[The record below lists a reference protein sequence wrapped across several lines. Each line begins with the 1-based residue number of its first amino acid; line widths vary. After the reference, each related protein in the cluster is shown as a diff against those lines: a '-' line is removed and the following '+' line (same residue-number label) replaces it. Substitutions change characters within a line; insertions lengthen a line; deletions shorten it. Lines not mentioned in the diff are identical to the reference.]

1 MRFLFLL
8 FVLVAFKSN
17 ASHVM
22 GGEITYKCIGGN
34 TYIFELT
41 FYRDCNGSD
50 VTISPEVLRVWNHP
64 TLTSISIPFI
74 SREDISPTCSPVS
87 GGPSPLL
94 CGTNANGGNGIGA
107 IEKIIYRSDPITIA
121 GIPPSQGWAFTY
133 ENFSRSNTITN
144 ITNPS
149 TYGITLVAKIYANP
163 NSTANGCSDS
173 SPLFLQKPSFVHCAS
188 NEYQYNPNAVDP
200 DLDSLSFDFGIPYNN
215 FPIGV
220 YNPPLNPIPVPFE
233 PNFSFLSPTPN
244 TIINPANFAAEIN
257 NQTGELKFTSVNIGN
272 YVVKILVKSYRQGIL
287 ISEVEREMQ
296 LVVFACNNLNSA
308 PTISAPF
315 PGNSFEATINAG
327 DPISFNIQAIDND
340 LLQNSSQQTLSLT
353 ASGPMFGT
361 NFTQNTGC
369 NIIPCATLDNGIPI
383 SGQQNVSAQ
392 FNWQTSCDHLVNAYG
407 TVSDEVSYNFVFRV
421 QDDYCQVPKVT
432 YKTVTIKL
440 LNQGVIQAPKISC
453 IQTNN
458 DNSLTIFWPS
468 VLDPASSFISYK
480 VYSVQNG
487 LLATINNIN
496 TTQFTTTPVNSAQD
510 YYIAVQSGCGGNT
523 LKYSDTI
530 SNIHLDLVNPIN
542 GTAVLQ
548 WNMPYSTQ
556 LPNFNAYYYLYR
568 EFPTGFFSFM
578 DSVPYNTL
586 TYVDTIT
593 VCEEFIRYRVNLATT
608 SCNFT
613 SNRPGEIFSDMITP
627 SIPTIYSVSFDTLTS
642 NITINWNQNPLLDTY
657 GYVVYIVGANGVP
670 IELDTLFGIGSTS
683 YSYPAPI
690 GQGPFSYSVAAF
702 DSCFT
707 SSIPITYQTSAK
719 SPIHSSFILSNSVS
733 MCDELTQLSWTSYFG
748 TSVSYYR
755 IWVKT
760 NQYWVLLDSISSNTF
775 STSVEGG
782 ENYCFIVEAMLQN
795 GYSAFS
801 NSSCFVVPQPLQP
814 AFHYFKLATINNKTI
829 ELYDYCDAS
838 VGVKEIVF
846 ERKNPTSLLFE
857 EIGRANSIT
866 DVTLFVDNQ
875 ATTSINAWEYRTKYI
890 DSCGNDGN
898 YANSNQTIFVQGT
911 TDEYDMINQIN
922 WSPYSGFD
930 GPITEYQVFRGVNGV
945 FQQIATVPNTQF
957 SLIDDVGLV
966 ESNGEICYHIEG
978 IEGLNS
984 YNLAEVS
991 RSNDFCFIYSP
1002 LIFIP
1007 NAFTPDGLNPV
1018 FKPILSN
1025 VSKNNYSL
1033 KIFDRWGGVIF
1044 ESNDPNLGWDGTIT
1058 KSGEQATNDLFLYYI
1073 VLEDQYEKQYIRKGT
1088 ITMVR

>member
-1 MRFLFLL
+1 MRFVFLL
-8 FVLVAFKSN
+8 FVLIAFKCN

-34 TYIFELT
+34 TYVFELT

-50 VTISPEVLRVWNHP
+50 ITVGSEVLRVWNHP

-107 IEKIIYRSDPITIA
+107 IEKIIYRSDPITIL

-133 ENFSRSNTITN
+133 ENFSRSNTLTN

-163 NSTANGCSDS
+163 NSTGNGCSDT
-173 SPLFLQKPSFVHCAS
+173 SPSFLQKPSFVHCAS

-200 DLDSLSFDFGIPYNN
+200 DLDSLYFDFGIPYNN
-215 FPIGV
+215 FPTGV
-220 YNPPLNPIPVPFE
+220 YNPPINPIPVPFE

-244 TIINPANFAAEIN
+244 TTSNPANIAADIN
-257 NQTGELKFTSVNIGN
+257 HQTGELKFTSFNVGN
-272 YVVKILVKSYRQGIL
+272 YVVKIIVKSFRQGIL

-308 PTISAPF
+308 PVITAPF
-315 PGNSFEATINAG
+315 PGNSFETTINAG
-327 DPISFNIQAIDND
+327 DLISFNVQATDND
-340 LLQNSSQQTLSLT
+340 LLQNGSQQTLSLT
-353 ASGPMFGT
+353 TSGPMFGT

-369 NIIPCATLDNGIPI
+369 DIFPCATLDNIIPI
-383 SGQQNVSAQ
+383 FDQQNVSAQ

-407 TVSDEVSYNFVFRV
+407 VVADEVSYNFVFRV
-421 QDDYCQVPKVT
+421 QDDYCQVPKVS
-432 YKTVTIKL
+432 YKTVTINL
-440 LNQGVIQAPKISC
+440 LNQGVIAAPKISC

-458 DNSLTIFWPS
+458 DNSLTIFWPP
-468 VLDPASSFISYK
+468 VADPAGTFISYSI
-480 VYSVQNG
+480 YSVQTG
-487 LLATINNIN
+487 LLGTINDIN
-496 TTQFTTTPVNSAQD
+496 TSLFTTGSINLVQD
-510 YYIAVQSGCGGNT
+510 FYISVQSGCNGNI

-530 SNIHLDLVNPIN
+530 SNIHLDLLNPIN
-542 GTAVLQ
+542 GTAILQ
-548 WNMPYSTQ
+548 WNKPRDIP
-556 LPNFNAYYYLYR
+556 LENFNDYYYLYR
-568 EFPTGFFSFM
+568 EFPTGFFTFM
-578 DSVPYNTL
+578 DSVPYNT
-586 TYVDTIT
+586 TSYIDTIYR
-593 VCEEFIRYRVNLATT
+593 CQEFIRYKINLPT
-608 SCNFT
+608 STCNYT
-613 SNRPGEIFSDMITP
+613 SNRPGDLYSDAITP
-627 SIPTIYSVSFDTLTS
+627 SMPTIYSVSFDTLS
-642 NITINWNQNPLLDTY
+642 NNITISWNESLQEDTY
-657 GYVVYIVGANGVP
+657 GYVIYIVGANGFP
-670 IELDTLFGIGSTS
+670 IELDTVFGIATTS
-683 YSYPAPI
+683 YTYPEPS

-707 SSIPITYQTSAK
+707 NAIPVTYQTSAK
-719 SPIHSSFILSNSVS
+719 SPIHSSFILSSSVI
-733 MCDELTQLSWTSYFG
+733 MCAELAELNWTTYFG
-748 TSVSYYR
+748 NLVNYYR
-755 IWVKT
+755 IWYNIT
-760 NQYWVLLDSISSNTF
+760 GFWELLDTTSSNSF
-775 STSVEGG
+775 SSQVIQG

-795 GYSAFS
+795 GYSSFS
-801 NSSCFVVPQPLQP
+801 NQTCFMVPKPTLP
-814 AFHYFKLATINNKTI
+814 SFHYFKLATFNNNAI

-838 VGVKEIVF
+838 VGIKEIVF

-857 EIGRANSIT
+857 EIGRTNTNT
-866 DVTLFVDNQ
+866 DVTLFVDTQ
-875 ATTSINAWEYRTKYI
+875 AVTNIQALEYRTKYI
-890 DSCGNDGN
+890 DSCGKDGS

-945 FQQIATVPNTQF
+945 FEQIATVPNTQF

-966 ESNGEICYHIEG
+966 KSNGEICYHIEG

-984 YNLAEVS
+984 FNLAEVS
-991 RSNDFCFIYSP
+991 RSNDLCFIYLP

-1007 NAFTPDGLNPV
+1007 NAFTPDGLNSI

-1025 VSKNNYSL
+1025 VSLKNYSFQ
-1033 KIFDRWGGVIF
+1033 IINRWGQTVFKTDDQNI
-1044 ESNDPNLGWDGTIT
+1044 GWDGTIT
-1058 KSGEQATNDLFLYYI
+1058 KSGEQATNDLFLYFI
-1073 VLEDQYEKQYIRKGT
+1073 VLEDQYENIYKRQGT
-1088 ITMVR
+1088 ITMIR